1 MTARNRSNDATAPQN
16 TEDSPASQED
26 TTVTPATT
34 DPATVTVDG
43 PADAPETTD
52 APETPAETDASTDDR
67 KTARPLD
74 EVLTEANEVAYKYA
88 IQANANFTAVGHHL
102 ARMTGALTKSFQ
114 AQGNTVAQARVLV
127 NGVPAVRVL
136 AGYLALQHGIGTAAT
151 NISADDVKAV
161 VAASTTAAPGLL
173 EMLGM
178 TASK

>member
-1 MTARNRSNDATAPQN
+1 MTARNHTNAKTDAPVND
-16 TEDSPASQED
+16 ESPASVDEATEATE
-26 TTVTPATT
+26 TTEPTT
-34 DPATVTVDG
+34 DNTVD
-43 PADAPETTD
+43 APTPD
-52 APETPAETDASTDDR
+52 APETPAETEASTDDR